1 MGFAIYLVRPFIFHL
16 WFTKANDNSL
26 LMLTKSFWTV
36 GLVNLESINLSF
48 TVITDSGLRKLSGLS
63 SLKSLNLDAR
73 QITDS
78 GLAALTSKFTLWIFN
93 PSTLILFEFVY
104 APNLG

>member
-1 MGFAIYLVRPFIFHL
+1 MGFVIYRVRNYLPI
-16 WFTKANDNSL
+16 TDYKYREYNSTL
-26 LMLTKSFWTV
+26 LMGTNFIWTV

-48 TVITDSGLRKLSGLS
+48 TVITDGGLRKLSGLS

-78 GLAALTSKFTLWIFN
+78 GLASLTSKYTWTVNDISYIAMQNNTF
-93 PSTLILFEFVY
+93 
-104 APNLG
+104 